1 MTEDVARALSA
12 GVTTGACRQAS
23 VVVIRDGAVLLE
35 AHTTAT
41 PRRYDIA
48 SVTKAFTA
56 AAVLARI
63 APDVRLSWL
72 DGAPTIA
79 QLLSHASGLP
89 AWRPLFAHAA
99 RTVGTTP
106 ALLARDASTRGQVR
120 AVYRTL
126 IASTPADVV
135 RPTYSDL
142 GFLAL
147 GFALEEATG
156 RSLADLVS
164 IEGATPDP
172 SDAVTTGRGR
182 PRQGNPAVE
191 AEVVAAA
198 GHDDEAKDLCPDDDN
213 AACAGG
219 LCGHAGLFASAVQV
233 ARFGDRLRRDAEDG
247 TGGLLSK
254 DVARLMFTRVA
265 GSRTL
270 GLDTPS
276 GHQSSLGT
284 LLGRGPLGAAGH
296 LGFTG
301 CSLWVD
307 RDARLS
313 VALLSDAVAVARP
326 NPQLKVWR
334 SAVHDAVARALG
346 FREG

>member
-1 MTEDVARALSA
+1 VTEDVARALSA

-126 IASTPADVV
+126 IASTPADAV

-182 PRQGNPAVE
+182 PRRRRRRWR
-191 AEVVAAA
+191 
-198 GHDDEAKDLCPDDDN
+198 
-213 AACAGG
+213 
-219 LCGHAGLFASAVQV
+219 ASWP
-233 ARFGDRLRRDAEDG
+233 
-247 TGGLLSK
+247 
-254 DVARLMFTRVA
+254 
-265 GSRTL
+265 GSRR
-270 GLDTPS
+270 P
-276 GHQSSLGT
+276 
-284 LLGRGPLGAAGH
+284 
-296 LGFTG
+296 
-301 CSLWVD
+301 W
-307 RDARLS
+307 AR
-313 VALLSDAVAVARP
+313 
-326 NPQLKVWR
+326 K
-334 SAVHDAVARALG
+334 G
-346 FREG
+346 G